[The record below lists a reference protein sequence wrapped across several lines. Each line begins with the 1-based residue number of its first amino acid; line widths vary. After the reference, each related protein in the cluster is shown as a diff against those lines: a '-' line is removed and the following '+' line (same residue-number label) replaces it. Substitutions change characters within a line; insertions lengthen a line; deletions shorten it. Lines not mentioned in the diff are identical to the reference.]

1 MSHKQC
7 VACRLVKAADEFSR
21 NTTKTSGLQSQCKSC
36 RKTIRAEKR
45 RVDEAELAEAAEV
58 AAIKKRQH
66 SSHQK
71 HYRLPWGRTGA
82 ERLQN
87 FYEFPPRVDETAV
100 LITVKLAM
108 AELWQEWRLSGL
120 PVPADPLGIR

>member
-1 MSHKQC
+1 M
-7 VACRLVKAADEFSR
+7 ACRLVKPADAFNKDS
-21 NTTKTSGLQSQCKSC
+21 TKTCGLQSQCKSC

-71 HYRLPWGRTGA
+71 HYRLPRGRTGA

-100 LITVKLAM
+100 LNTVKLAM
-108 AELWQEWRLSGL
+108 AELRQEWRLSGL
-120 PVPADPLGIR
+120 PVPADPIGI